1 MMLISYNPNNGKATS
16 NWEITSGDGVI
27 IAATNKMTINAC
39 LRYSRM
45 KDGVKIPT
53 CDKTNAI
60 MGNWNVN
67 PQASVNID
75 NNEM

>member
-1 MMLISYNPNNGKATS
+1 MMLISYKPKSGNATN

-27 IAATNKMTINAC
+27 IAATNKMTIKAC

-45 KDGVKIPT
+45 KDGVKMPT
-53 CDKTNAI
+53 CDNTNAI
-60 MGNWNVN
+60 MGNWNVR

-75 NNEM
+75 NNEI